1 MKQDTRQ
8 LLRQLPKVDVLLQ
21 RPALAEWEQN
31 LSRSLI
37 KQAVQD
43 VLAGL
48 RRDIL
53 AERRRDVP
61 AEDELDGM
69 VLAYFRRQK
78 SLRLKT
84 VVNATGTILHTNL
97 GRSVLSEEIGRHVG
111 EVAASY
117 SNLEYDLDEGQRGSR
132 YAHLQSLLKELTGA
146 EDVLVVNNNAAAVL
160 LALTSMTQGK
170 EVVISR
176 GELVEIG
183 GLFRIPDVIE
193 ASGGTIR
200 EVGTTNKTHLSDYSR
215 AVGEGTG
222 AIMKVHTSNYRIIGF
237 SESVPAQ
244 ELAELAHANGLPLIN
259 DLGSGL
265 FVDMRRFGLPYEPT
279 VKEVLKQGC
288 DVVMF
293 SGDKLLG
300 GPQAGIIVGKAEYIE
315 PMKQHQLLRA
325 LRVDKMT
332 LAALEATL
340 QLYRDED
347 MAIRSIPALQMLAR
361 TQKECL
367 RRADMLAQML
377 RTADAALQVQTV
389 PVRDMVGGGSYPEYT
404 LPGYAA
410 AVASEGRT
418 AAELERRLRHAEVPV
433 VARVQQDRLCL
444 SVRTLRDDEFPLI
457 CTEIAKAVAEG

>member
-78 SLRLKT
+78 SLRLKK

-111 EVAASY
+111 EIAASY
-117 SNLEYDLDEGQRGSR
+117 SNLEYDLDEGRRGSR

-200 EVGTTNKTHLSDYSR
+200 EVGTTNKTHLADYSR

-315 PMKQHQLLRA
+315 PMKQPICWPKCCGLPTRPC
-325 LRVDKMT
+325 RCRPCRS
-332 LAALEATL
+332 ATW
-340 QLYRDED
+340 
-347 MAIRSIPALQMLAR
+347 S
-361 TQKECL
+361 
-367 RRADMLAQML
+367 
-377 RTADAALQVQTV
+377 
-389 PVRDMVGGGSYPEYT
+389 
-404 LPGYAA
+404 A
-410 AVASEGRT
+410 AVPIRNIRCRGTPPPSRQKAGRRQNWNAACAMPKSPSSPECSKTGCVCPSERCGT
-418 AAELERRLRHAEVPV
+418 
-433 VARVQQDRLCL
+433 
-444 SVRTLRDDEFPLI
+444 TNFP
-457 CTEIAKAVAEG
+457 

>member
-1 MKQDTRQ
+1 M
-8 LLRQLPKVDVLLQ
+8 
-21 RPALAEWEQN
+21 
-31 LSRSLI
+31 
-37 KQAVQD
+37 
-43 VLAGL
+43 
-48 RRDIL
+48 
-53 AERRRDVP
+53 
-61 AEDELDGM
+61 
-69 VLAYFRRQK
+69 
-78 SLRLKT
+78 
-84 VVNATGTILHTNL
+84 
-97 GRSVLSEEIGRHVG
+97 
-111 EVAASY
+111 AASY

-160 LALTSMTQGK
+160 LALTSMTRGK

-193 ASGGTIR
+193 SSGGTIR
-200 EVGTTNKTHLSDYSR
+200 EVGTTNKTHISDYSR

-244 ELAELAHANGLPLIN
+244 ELSELAHANGLPLIN

-315 PMKQHQLLRA
+315 PMKRHQLLRA
-325 LRVDKMT
+325 LRVCRG
-332 LAALEATL
+332 TL
-340 QLYRDED
+340 QPSRW
-347 MAIRSIPALQMLAR
+347 
-361 TQKECL
+361 K
-367 RRADMLAQML
+367 
-377 RTADAALQVQTV
+377 V
-389 PVRDMVGGGSYPEYT
+389 
-404 LPGYAA
+404 
-410 AVASEGRT
+410 
-418 AAELERRLRHAEVPV
+418 
-433 VARVQQDRLCL
+433 
-444 SVRTLRDDEFPLI
+444 
-457 CTEIAKAVAEG
+457 

>member
-21 RPALAEWEQN
+21 RPALAEWEQS

-43 VLAGL
+43 ILAGL

-53 AERRRDVP
+53 AERRSDVP
-61 AEDELDGM
+61 VEDELDAM

-78 SLRLKT
+78 SLRLKK

-97 GRSVLSEEIGRHVG
+97 GRSVLSEDIGRHVG
-111 EVAASY
+111 EIAASY
-117 SNLEYDLDEGQRGSR
+117 SNLEYDLDEGRRGSR

-160 LALTSMTQGK
+160 LALTSMTKGK

-244 ELAELAHANGLPLIN
+244 ELAELAHAKGLPLIN

-265 FVDMRRFGLPYEPT
+265 FVDMRRFGLPYDPT

-288 DVVMF
+288 AVVMF
-293 SGDKLLG
+293 SGDTLLG
-300 GPQAGIIVGKAEYIE
+300 GPQAGIIVGKAE
-315 PMKQHQLLRA
+315 
-325 LRVDKMT
+325 
-332 LAALEATL
+332 
-340 QLYRDED
+340 
-347 MAIRSIPALQMLAR
+347 
-361 TQKECL
+361 
-367 RRADMLAQML
+367 
-377 RTADAALQVQTV
+377 
-389 PVRDMVGGGSYPEYT
+389 
-404 LPGYAA
+404 
-410 AVASEGRT
+410 
-418 AAELERRLRHAEVPV
+418 
-433 VARVQQDRLCL
+433 
-444 SVRTLRDDEFPLI
+444 
-457 CTEIAKAVAEG
+457 

>member
-1 MKQDTRQ
+1 
-8 LLRQLPKVDVLLQ
+8 
-21 RPALAEWEQN
+21 
-31 LSRSLI
+31 
-37 KQAVQD
+37 
-43 VLAGL
+43 
-48 RRDIL
+48 
-53 AERRRDVP
+53 
-61 AEDELDGM
+61 
-69 VLAYFRRQK
+69 
-78 SLRLKT
+78 
-84 VVNATGTILHTNL
+84 
-97 GRSVLSEEIGRHVG
+97 
-111 EVAASY
+111 
-117 SNLEYDLDEGQRGSR
+117 
-132 YAHLQSLLKELTGA
+132 
-146 EDVLVVNNNAAAVL
+146 
-160 LALTSMTQGK
+160 MTQGK

-367 RRADMLAQML
+367 RRADVLAQML
-377 RTADAALQVQTV
+377 RTTDAALQVQTV

-410 AVASEGRT
+410 AVASEGLT

>member
-1 MKQDTRQ
+1 M
-8 LLRQLPKVDVLLQ
+8 
-21 RPALAEWEQN
+21 
-31 LSRSLI
+31 
-37 KQAVQD
+37 
-43 VLAGL
+43 
-48 RRDIL
+48 

-78 SLRLKT
+78 SLRLKK

-111 EVAASY
+111 EIAASY
-117 SNLEYDLDEGQRGSR
+117 SNLEYDLDEGRRGSR

-244 ELAELAHANGLPLIN
+244 ELAELAPRQRTAPHQRPGQRIIRRHAPL
-259 DLGSGL
+259 
-265 FVDMRRFGLPYEPT
+265 R
-279 VKEVLKQGC
+279 
-288 DVVMF
+288 
-293 SGDKLLG
+293 
-300 GPQAGIIVGKAEYIE
+300 
-315 PMKQHQLLRA
+315 
-325 LRVDKMT
+325 
-332 LAALEATL
+332 
-340 QLYRDED
+340 
-347 MAIRSIPALQMLAR
+347 PAL
-361 TQKECL
+361 
-367 RRADMLAQML
+367 
-377 RTADAALQVQTV
+377 
-389 PVRDMVGGGSYPEYT
+389 
-404 LPGYAA
+404 
-410 AVASEGRT
+410 
-418 AAELERRLRHAEVPV
+418 
-433 VARVQQDRLCL
+433 
-444 SVRTLRDDEFPLI
+444 
-457 CTEIAKAVAEG
+457 